1 MRKTLRRR
9 QLKPAFLPQDIIDG
23 VLIQTDTNPGP
34 GEYPWEKSQL

>member
-1 MRKTLRRR
+1 MHKTLRRR
-9 QLKPAFLPQDIIDG
+9 HLKLVFIPQDIIDG